1 MRAPPWA
8 FAPGGGNVLYRFRA
22 KRPSLAHWRAMG
34 SMTARKR
41 QAKALARMTA
51 ASLVGAAALFLSDAP
66 FASAGSLVV
75 AHGRPSVLDALHTP
89 ALLAV
94 RAADPSS
101 DSARLAAD
109 GHDETAWTARP
120 GENQWRWVATFG
132 QPVHLGLLRA
142 RFGTST
148 TSGVPTAFRWE
159 ALAPVADGAACPA
172 LPLDPAASGAD
183 PHAGRDD
190 EGWVAI
196 PTAAEAQLPTA
207 GVVAQPT
214 RRSWFVDVDA
224 CGVRLVIDR
233 TNAGPPVVREVQAIE
248 SARDVLRRGVA
259 SDDGAFPGFHAD
271 GVIDGSYAGRWAGAP
286 GKSRWMLRVDLR
298 EPEDIDRIRLVL
310 GFDATS
316 VQRAGTGRSYA
327 IAWGPLHYV
336 LEVSEDGRRF
346 VPVASEPLRPD
357 GTVLKIRRR
366 LVTLPERRAVRA
378 VRLSMS
384 GATDGNGEPNPTAVP
399 VVREI
404 AAYRADDKLPILAA
418 PWVLSVNANPSAES
432 HTTPGAEMMNDAYHA
447 KFLQSRFRQVLPDL
461 RYDDRYARSLGDRG
475 EPLDAPPSAE
485 AGAVLESIEGDDPQL
500 DALFLSQSSPPPVAV
515 LSGSNDWEYDAS
527 TGPDLHDPHSPKR
540 WRWDPLRDARF
551 GGLGQL
557 APAVHDRV
565 APFMGFCG
573 GAQILGL
580 LEARRFDYW
589 TPEDDRRTIDT
600 VLRRTSGRPIRGF
613 ASPLDLERS
622 WPPDPHPLRSK
633 VEFVATD
640 PLFAD
645 VAGPQHRRTT
655 QSLPEL
661 HVDAL
666 RPDAFLPG
674 APLERFEVIAT
685 SAFCAPDVV
694 AAGPRD
700 GVFPN
705 AGGSGW
711 CDTVPEA
718 FRSRGSAWP
727 IIASQFH
734 AEQWDFMT
742 PGPGDP
748 PESVADAR
756 LFIASAFD
764 EMVDAYVKLAP

>member
-1 MRAPPWA
+1 VP
-8 FAPGGGNVLYRFRA
+8 L
-22 KRPSLAHWRAMG
+22 L
-34 SMTARKR
+34 
-41 QAKALARMTA
+41 
-51 ASLVGAAALFLSDAP
+51 LSDVP
-66 FASAGSLVV
+66 SASAGAVV
-75 AHGRPSVLDALHTP
+75 VSHERTGVVDALHTP
-89 ALLAV
+89 ALLAI
-94 RAADPSS
+94 RTADPSS

-109 GHDETAWTARP
+109 GHDDTAWTARP
-120 GENQWRWVATFG
+120 GENQWRWVATFA

-159 ALAPVADGAACPA
+159 ALPPTPDGSACPA
-172 LPLDPAASGAD
+172 PAADPAPSSAD
-183 PHAGRDD
+183 PRGARDD
-190 EGWVAI
+190 EGWVAV
-196 PTAAEAQLPTA
+196 PAASEAQAPSGDVL
-207 GVVAQPT
+207 AQPT
-214 RRSWFVDVDA
+214 RRSWFVDVEA

-248 SARDVLRRGVA
+248 SARDVLRHGVA
-259 SDDGAFPGFHAD
+259 SDDGAFPGFRAD

-298 EPEDIDRIRLVL
+298 KPEDIDRIRLVL

-316 VQRAGTGRSYA
+316 VPRPGAGRSYA

-336 LEVSEDGRRF
+336 LEVSDDGRRF
-346 VPVASEPLRPD
+346 FPVASEPLRAD
-357 GTVLKIRRR
+357 GSVLEIRRR
-366 LVTLPERRAVRA
+366 LVTLPERRTVRA
-378 VRLSMS
+378 VRLWMT
-384 GATDGNGEPNPTAVP
+384 GATDATGEPGPSAVP

-404 AAYRADDKLPILAA
+404 AAYRADDKLPVLAA

-432 HTTPGAEMMNDAYHA
+432 HGTPGAEMTNDAYHA
-447 KFLQSRFRQVLPDL
+447 KFLQSRFRQVLPAL
-461 RYDDRYARSLGDRG
+461 RYDDRYARSLGDHG
-475 EPLDAPPSAE
+475 EPLDAPPSAN

-500 DALFLSQSSPPPVAV
+500 DALFLAQSSPPPIAV
-515 LSGSNDWEYDAS
+515 LSGSNDWDYDAS
-527 TGPDLHDPHSPKR
+527 SGPDLHDTNTPKR

-551 GGLGQL
+551 GGMGQL
-557 APAVHDRV
+557 APAVHERV
-565 APFMGFCG
+565 APFIGFCG

-580 LEARRFDYW
+580 LEARRYDYW
-589 TPEDDRRTIDT
+589 TPEDDRRTIDQ
-600 VLRRTSGRPIRGF
+600 VLRRTSGRRIRGF
-613 ASPLDLERS
+613 AAPFDVERS

-633 VEFVATD
+633 IEFLATD

-645 VAGPQHRRTT
+645 VAGPQLRRTT
-655 QSLPEL
+655 QALPEL

-685 SAFCAPDVV
+685 SAFCAPGVV

-705 AGGSGW
+705 AGGAGW

-718 FRSRGSAWP
+718 YRSRGPSWP
-727 IIASQFH
+727 IIAAQFH

-756 LFIASAFD
+756 LFVASAFE